1 MQLCFGRLMSLLNL
15 PELEIYIPLPSL
27 KFMDI
32 AADVIDKM
40 VSLDSITIVLFTC
53 ILLFTIQFKRMRICN
68 YENIKKM

>member
-1 MQLCFGRLMSLLNL
+1 
-15 PELEIYIPLPSL
+15 
-27 KFMDI
+27 MDI

-68 YENIKKM
+68 YENI